1 MSRQNLVRVNDILRE
16 LEKQWEP
23 LKKQSETAREYLK
36 KKESLKTFD
45 INMFLLESERLKE
58 QIRDMENKIQ
68 TAKGELEKDTA
79 DYDRYED
86 TNMRLLR
93 KRWNRSMSPLK
104 VISPRR
110 MRQAF

>member
-1 MSRQNLVRVNDILRE
+1 MI
-16 LEKQWEP
+16 
-23 LKKQSETAREYLK
+23 
-36 KKESLKTFD
+36 F
-45 INMFLLESERLKE
+45 NMFLLESERLKE

-79 DYDRYED
+79 DYDNMKTEYEAVEEE
-86 TNMRLLR
+86 MEF
-93 KRWNRSMSPLK
+93 RSMSPLK